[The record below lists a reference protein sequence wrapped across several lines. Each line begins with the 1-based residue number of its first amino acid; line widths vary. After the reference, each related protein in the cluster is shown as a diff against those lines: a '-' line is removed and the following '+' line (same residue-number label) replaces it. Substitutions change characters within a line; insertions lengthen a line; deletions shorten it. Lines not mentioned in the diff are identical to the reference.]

1 MGNGASERNGAMK
14 IILPMAGFGTRLR
27 PHTWDVP
34 KPLVPL
40 AGKTMIDHV
49 LDRLLVL
56 EPEEII
62 CIVGY
67 LGDQIEQYIRGRYDV
82 PIRFVQQPE
91 MRGQADAIIRTR
103 EFVTGDA
110 MVMFAD
116 TIFEADFSSLRDL
129 KAQGL
134 DGAIYVKEID
144 DPRRFGI
151 AILDGEGY
159 VTQLVEKPEDPVSN
173 LALVGIYYFAN
184 MDILYEAIATLIASG
199 KTLKGEYY
207 LADAVQLMIERG
219 QRLKTFPVQVWE
231 DCGKPEEML
240 QTNRYLLDKEQQGD
254 GQPTLHG
261 DSVIIPPVAIDPS
274 ATIAR
279 SVIGP
284 HASIGAGAT
293 LDGVTIENSI
303 VGDGAMLVHTSLTG
317 SIISA
322 GAAIHGTARRV
333 NLGATSSIQD
343 S

>member
-1 MGNGASERNGAMK
+1 MK

-49 LDRLLVL
+49 LDRLMVL

-67 LGDQIEQYIRGRYDV
+67 LGDQIETYIKGRYNV
-82 PIRFVQQPE
+82 PTRFVVQPE
-91 MRGQADAIIRTR
+91 MLGQADAIIRTR

-110 MVMFAD
+110 LIMFAD
-116 TIFEADFSSLRDL
+116 TIFEADFTPLRGL
-129 KAQGL
+129 QGRGI

-151 AILDGEGY
+151 AVLDGEGFA
-159 VTQLVEKPEDPVSN
+159 TQLVEKPEDPVSN
-173 LALVGIYYFAN
+173 LALVGIYYFA
-184 MDILYEAIATLIASG
+184 DIGALYAAIDALIASG
-199 KTLKGEYY
+199 KALKGEYY
-207 LADAVQLMIERG
+207 LADAVQLLIDGG
-219 QRLKTFPVQVWE
+219 QRLTTYPIPVWE

-240 QTNRYLLDKEQQGD
+240 QTNRYLLAKGYDGD
-254 GQPTLHG
+254 GQPALCG

-274 ATIAR
+274 ATLTR
-279 SVIGP
+279 SVVGP
-284 HASIGAGAT
+284 HASIGAGVT
-293 LDGVTIENSI
+293 LDGVAIDNSI
-303 VGDGAMLVHTSLTG
+303 VGDGATLAHTTLTG

-322 GAAIHGTARRV
+322 GATVHGAVQRL
-333 NLGATSSIQD
+333 NLGATASIQRATNER
-343 S
+343 

>member
-1 MGNGASERNGAMK
+1 MK

-49 LDRLLVL
+49 LDRLLDL

-67 LGDQIEQYIRGRYDV
+67 LGDQIERYIKGRYDV
-82 PIRFVQQPE
+82 PTRFVQQPE
-91 MRGQADAIIRTR
+91 MRGQADAIARTR
-103 EFVTGDA
+103 EFVDGDA
-110 MVMFAD
+110 LVMFAD
-116 TIFEADFSSLRDL
+116 TIFEADFSPLHTL
-129 KAQGL
+129 KARGI

-151 AILDGEGY
+151 AVLDGEGFA
-159 VTQLVEKPEDPVSN
+159 TQLVEKPENPVSN
-173 LALVGIYYFAN
+173 LALVGIYYFAE
-184 MDILYEAIATLIASG
+184 MGALYDAIDALMASG
-199 KTLKGEYY
+199 KALKGEYY
-207 LADAVQLMIERG
+207 LADAVQLLIDRG
-219 QRLKTFPVQVWE
+219 QRLKTFPIPVWE

-240 QTNRYLLDKEQQGD
+240 QTNRYLLGKGQQCES
-254 GQPTLHG
+254 QPTLHG

-274 ATIAR
+274 ATITR

-293 LDGVTIENSI
+293 LDGVTIDNSI
-303 VGDGAMLVHTSLTG
+303 VGDGVALAHTALTG

-322 GAAIHGTARRV
+322 GAAIQGTARRV
-333 NLGATSSIQD
+333 NLGATASIQTT
-343 S
+343 